1 MREKSNLDMT
11 TLQAMQIALQHHQSG
26 RLADAEAIYR
36 QILAVEPRHADALHL
51 LGVIAHQVGQHEGAI
66 ELIGEAVQLNP
77 NDAAALCNLGEAY
90 RVSGRLEEAIVAY
103 RRALCIQPGQP
114 EACSNLGNVLRSV
127 GRMDEAIDACRR
139 ATQLRPG
146 YVEAHLNLANAL
158 SEHGRSEEA
167 LAEYRCALEIDPHH
181 AEAWNSYGSALVG
194 MQRLVEAEA
203 AFRQAIQWQPQHA
216 GAWSNLGGVLAEC
229 GRHDEAVA
237 AYRRALEINPA
248 DASVQSNLICTL
260 QFHPTVEWETIAEER
275 RAWNGRFGQAPTAA
289 GARYTNVRE
298 AERPLR
304 IGYVSPDFRD
314 HVVGRN
320 LLPLFREHDRRHFEI
335 LCYSGV
341 AQPDAMTTEF
351 RRLAG
356 VWRHTLGAADDALTR
371 MIQQDGVDILVDLT
385 QHMARSRLTLFARR
399 PAPVQVSFAGYPE
412 TTGLA
417 AIPYRISDRY
427 LESQIGVWRSEMGW
441 KGEPELRSP
450 NSVLRS
456 AEHVFPLD
464 SFWCYDP
471 GDEKVEGNELPCQ
484 QTGRVTFGCLNNFCK
499 LNEQTWKSWARILR
513 QVSGSRLILLS
524 APGSHR
530 QRVVDG
536 LEREGIDPR
545 RIEFVERAPRRGYLE
560 YYQRLDIALDSFPY
574 NGHTT
579 SLDAL
584 WMGVP
589 VVSRAGRGPLSRAG
603 WSQLSNLGL
612 PELVAFS
619 EDDYIRIA
627 VELAGDIPRL
637 SELRAT
643 LRRRMEASVLM
654 DAVRFTRQIE
664 ETYRA
669 MWREWC
675 GRGDDR

>member
-1 MREKSNLDMT
+1 MT

-51 LGVIAHQVGQHEGAI
+51 LGAIAHQAGQHASAI
-66 ELIGEAVQLNP
+66 ELIGKALQVNP

-90 RVSGRLEEAIVAY
+90 RVSGRLEEAIAAY
-103 RRALCIQPGQP
+103 RRALYIQPGQP

-139 ATQLRPG
+139 AIQLRPE

-158 SEHGRSEEA
+158 SEHGQREEA
-167 LAEYRCALEIDPHH
+167 QAAYRRALEIDPRH
-181 AEAWNSYGSALVG
+181 AEAWNSYGSALVE
-194 MQRLVEAEA
+194 MQRFDEAAA

-216 GAWSNLGGVLAEC
+216 GAWSNLGGILAES
-229 GRHDEAVA
+229 GMHDDAVA
-237 AYRRALEINPA
+237 AYRSALEINPG

-260 QFHPTVEWETIAEER
+260 QFHPSSERAAIAEER
-275 RAWNGRFGQAPTAA
+275 RVWDGRFGQAPLTA
-289 GARYTNVRE
+289 GTRYRNVRE

-341 AQPDAMTTEF
+341 AQPDAMTAEF
-351 RRLAG
+351 QRLAG
-356 VWRHTLGAADDALTR
+356 RWRHALGVADDALAMTIR
-371 MIQQDGVDILVDLT
+371 EDGVDILVDLT
-385 QHMARSRLTLFARR
+385 QHMARNRLALFARR

-412 TTGLA
+412 TTGLT

-427 LESQIGVWRSEMGW
+427 LESQIEVRRSEMGAE
-441 KGEPELRSP
+441 GEPELRTP
-450 NSVLRS
+450 NPELRS
-456 AEHVFPLD
+456 AERVSLLD

-471 GDEKVEGNELPCQ
+471 GEEKVEVNGLPCQ
-484 QTGRVTFGCLNNFCK
+484 QVGHVTFGCLNNFCK
-499 LNEQTWKSWARILR
+499 LNEETWKLWARILR
-513 QVSGSRLILLS
+513 QAGNSRLVLLS

-530 QRVVDG
+530 QRMVDV
-536 LEREGIDPR
+536 LERESIDAR
-545 RIEFVERAPRRGYLE
+545 RVEFVERAPRRGYLE
-560 YYQRLDIALDSFPY
+560 YYHRVDIALDSFPY

-589 VVSRAGRGPLSRAG
+589 VVSRAGPGPLSRAG

-619 EDDYIRIA
+619 GDDYVRNA
-627 VELAGDIPRL
+627 VQLAADIPRL

-643 LRRRMEASVLM
+643 LRPRMEASVLR
-654 DAVRFTRQIE
+654 DPIRFTRQIE
-664 ETYRA
+664 EAYRA

-675 GRGDDR
+675 DRGDGR